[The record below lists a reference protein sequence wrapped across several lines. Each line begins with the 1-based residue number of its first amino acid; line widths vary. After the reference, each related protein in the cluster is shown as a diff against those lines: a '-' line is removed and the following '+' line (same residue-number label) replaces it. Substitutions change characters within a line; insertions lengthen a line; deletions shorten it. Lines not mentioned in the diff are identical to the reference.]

1 MSKKELENN
10 KEKNTVRPIEEERLP
25 STNNLKRRH
34 LEGLTKEAKAK
45 NIPRISLIDEALDDF
60 LRKTND
66 VADIDQM
73 DAETGKYWIERDL
86 AIVKARFPTEKCKAM
101 NPYKKAYLYKKL
113 RDKVDR
119 ERVGFALGLAKDWD
133 ELNLTSEILDKAA
146 NRNKDGAIA
155 NYSLPK
161 IANEIRIELS
171 QIQIEFLALVLGQ
184 KAVDDIRARAVGKF
198 PALKLDEEEDADF
211 PTDGETE

>member
-1 MSKKELENN
+1 
-10 KEKNTVRPIEEERLP
+10 
-25 STNNLKRRH
+25 
-34 LEGLTKEAKAK
+34 
-45 NIPRISLIDEALDDF
+45 
-60 LRKTND
+60 
-66 VADIDQM
+66 
-73 DAETGKYWIERDL
+73 
-86 AIVKARFPTEKCKAM
+86 M

>member
-10 KEKNTVRPIEEERLP
+10 KEKNTVEPVGEQRLP
-25 STNNLKRRH
+25 STNNLKKRH
-34 LEGLTKEAKAK
+34 LEGLTKEATAK

-60 LRKTND
+60 LRKIND

-73 DAETGKYWIERDL
+73 DAETRNYWIERDL
-86 AIVKARFPTEKCKAM
+86 AIVKARLPIEKCKTM
-101 NPYKKAYLYKKL
+101 NAYKKAYLYRKL
-113 RDKVDR
+113 KDAIDR
-119 ERVGFALGLAKDWD
+119 KRVGSALGLAKEWD
-133 ELNLTSEILDKAA
+133 ELNLIAEILDKAA
-146 NRNKDGAIA
+146 NRNKDDAIV

-184 KAVDDIRARAVGKF
+184 KAVDDVRARAKGKF
-198 PALKLDEEEDADF
+198 PDLKLDEEQDADF
-211 PTDGETE
+211 PIDGETE